1 MNDARRKE
9 IQRALTL
16 IGEAKGILELA
27 LSQEQDDLDNM
38 PEELQGYEEGQIA
51 EDMVDVIGACRDG
64 LRPCDYRLQ
73 GGDAGLGTNVADEMR
88 EEHRE
93 CWRVE
98 RGQAHPSAPNRPR
111 RREAAGHP

>member
-38 PEELQGYEEGQIA
+38 PE
-51 EDMVDVIGACRDG
+51 G
-64 LRPCDYRLQ
+64 L
-73 GGDAGLGTNVADEMR
+73 
-88 EEHRE
+88 
-93 CWRVE
+93 
-98 RGQAHPSAPNRPR
+98 PR
-111 RREAAGHP
+111 RRRGANSGGRG

>member
-38 PEELQGYEEGQIA
+38 PEDLQGDEAGQRAEEAVEALERAAMGCGDAIT
-51 EDMVDVIGACRDG
+51 
-64 LRPCDYRLQ
+64 
-73 GGDAGLGTNVADEMR
+73 DAGLARTIADKMR
-88 EEHRE
+88 EEY
-93 CWRVE
+93 
-98 RGQAHPSAPNRPR
+98 R
-111 RREAAGHP
+111 RQVLGE

>member
-38 PEELQGYEEGQIA
+38 PEDLQGDEEGERA
-51 EDMVDVIGACRDG
+51 EDMVDALERAAMGC
-64 LRPCDYRLQ
+64 
-73 GGDAGLGTNVADEMR
+73 GDAITVCNEAVLG
-88 EEHRE
+88 
-93 CWRVE
+93 
-98 RGQAHPSAPNRPR
+98 
-111 RREAAGHP
+111 